1 MYFPGSRPRTRAAD
15 VLLPS
20 RPRRQ
25 LGGCGQVDRW
35 TGGQVYGVCLKNRGF
50 TWFTIKIYANHVFSF
65 GLQPQVQLSWLA
77 ASKLVSNSRPESGQR
92 WFNDPRHEVSMHG
105 GREAAVASRILAR
118 PDAIN
123 HPVLAHHFQLRCRW
137 KWSEQSM
144 ALQDLFASE
153 EHVDEAGHWG
163 AWRGLITADLHWKGG
178 ASKAMP
184 IYHPYFDGVYTSHF
198 W

>member
-1 MYFPGSRPRTRAAD
+1 MWTG
-15 VLLPS
+15 
-20 RPRRQ
+20 
-25 LGGCGQVDRW
+25 GQVDRW
-35 TGGQVYGVCLKNRGF
+35 TGGQVDRWTGGQVDRCMEFVLRIEDLH
-50 TWFTIKIYANHVFSF
+50 WFTIKIYANHVFL
-65 GLQPQVQLSWLA
+65 GYNPKYNCVGWRLQNLFQILGRRAGNDDSMIPATRSPCMVDGKQQWHLESWHDLIG
-77 ASKLVSNSRPESGQR
+77 S
-92 WFNDPRHEVSMHG
+92 
-105 GREAAVASRILAR
+105 
-118 PDAIN
+118 IN

-144 ALQDLFASE
+144 GLQDLFASE